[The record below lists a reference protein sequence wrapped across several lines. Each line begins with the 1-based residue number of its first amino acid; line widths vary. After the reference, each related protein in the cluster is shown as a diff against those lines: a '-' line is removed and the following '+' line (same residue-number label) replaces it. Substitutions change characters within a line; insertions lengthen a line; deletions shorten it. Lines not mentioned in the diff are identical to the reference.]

1 MATQV
6 RGLERR
12 NRAVVSGV
20 WAAGI
25 GITLVE
31 MHMGVDYVLSHVV
44 AQMGAIVGWLPVVGT
59 MVSRF
64 WK

>member
-6 RGLERR
+6 VGLGRR
-12 NRAVVSGV
+12 NRVVVSGI

-31 MHMGVDYVLSHVV
+31 MHMGMDYVLSHVL
-44 AQMGAIVGWLPVVGT
+44 AQMGAIVGWLPVIGT

-64 WK
+64 WS